1 MYESYYGFREKPFS
15 LVPDPDFFYKSTKHG
30 AALNVLEYGLFNRSG
45 FMVITGE
52 IGTGKSLLLRKMMDE
67 AGKELTIGILSN
79 THGHFQNLMLW
90 IPAVFK
96 LRAKSKDPV
105 AAYRDFSEFLR
116 REQVKN
122 RRVVLVVDEAQNLSP
137 EMLEELRLLSNLN
150 TGKDPI
156 LQIVLSG
163 QPGLRDLL
171 RRSDLVQ
178 FAQRIDAE
186 YHLEPMDAAET
197 NQYIRHRMKTAGR
210 DLPLFEE
217 ASFPLIY
224 RLTGGIPRLINQV
237 CERSL
242 VYGFAESAMK
252 ISARLVAEA
261 ASDRVAG
268 KIIPFDEN
276 VNLTPYLREAEPKI
290 AARAG
295 NGNGSGSSHRQVPP
309 SPLDAPPVLSDS
321 AYQKGMDLRQ
331 AGQYDEAIRFFEK
344 AAQDPGYWLKA
355 YFQIGLCHRDAG
367 RIEEGLRSFR
377 TALSDHSATDRETI
391 RVRYEM
397 ARVLETQG
405 EFREAADVYRRI
417 LLMDPDYGDVEDRLR
432 RIINPFAPPPSW
444 IVRVGGRFLRIW
456 KTRFVRSF
464 KGVYIKLIGS

>member
-52 IGTGKSLLLRKMMDE
+52 IGTGKSLLLRKMMEE
-67 AGKELTIGILSN
+67 AGKDLTIGIVSN

-96 LRAKSKDPV
+96 LRTKSKDPV
-105 AAYRDFSEFLR
+105 SAYRNFTEFLR
-116 REQVKN
+116 REQAQN
-122 RRVVLVVDEAQNLSP
+122 RRVVLVVDEAQNLAP

-163 QPGLRDLL
+163 QPGLRNLL
-171 RRSDLVQ
+171 RRSDMVQ

-197 NQYIRHRMKTAGR
+197 NQYIGHRVKTAGR

-217 ASFPLIY
+217 AAFPLIY
-224 RLTGGIPRLINQV
+224 RLTGGVPRLINQV

-242 VYGFAESAMK
+242 VYGFAESAEM

-268 KIIPFDEN
+268 RIIPFDAN
-276 VNLTPYLREAEPKI
+276 VDLTPYLRETETKI

-295 NGNGSGSSHRQVPP
+295 NGNGSSHREEPP
-309 SPLDAPPVLSDS
+309 PPFEASQKVWDS

-331 AGQYDEAIRFFEK
+331 TGQYDEAIRFFEK

-355 YFQIGLCHRDAG
+355 HFQVGLCHRDAG
-367 RIEEGLRSFR
+367 RIAEGLKSFR
-377 TALSDHSATDRETI
+377 TALSDHSAPDRETI
-391 RVRYEM
+391 SVRYEM

-417 LLMDPDYGDVEDRLR
+417 QLMDPDFGDVDDRLR

-444 IVRVGGRFLRIW
+444 IVRVGWRFLRMG
-456 KTRFVRSF
+456 KTRFGRSL